1 MGLVGRKGLLLALY
15 NMVGT
20 LSFLKADTDIHFRV
34 RTLPHS
40 LATTLSYSYPILH
53 PKITAKNRQLLQP
66 VVHLFDRFV
75 SLRQELLIHVLKH
88 KEEFNVILKSIMG
101 PGISSASG
109 LRSVNDAVGLG
120 QICRYQIQ
128 GHRRASILLWGAEC
142 PQHSSSAQAAAKTY
156 YLHGLVSL
164 RTASLSCRI
173 CP

>member
-40 LATTLSYSYPILH
+40 LATPLSYSYPILH

-66 VVHLFDRFV
+66 VVHLFDRNRFV

-88 KEEFNVILKSIMG
+88 KGEFNVILKSIMG
-101 PGISSASG
+101 PHISFAS
-109 LRSVNDAVGLG
+109 S
-120 QICRYQIQ
+120 
-128 GHRRASILLWGAEC
+128 LLM
-142 PQHSSSAQAAAKTY
+142 
-156 YLHGLVSL
+156 
-164 RTASLSCRI
+164 
-173 CP
+173 